1 MQIAVSSPLENFQ
14 ELNYHTV
21 RFDRFPCEEPVYK
34 AISDIIADMIA
45 RVIAAL
51 SVDLEANT
59 PFKNI
64 TSIYVYMNKSIV
76 RKYPKLSEV
85 ALP

>member
-1 MQIAVSSPLENFQ
+1 MQIAISSPLENLQ

-21 RFDRFPCEEPVYK
+21 RFDRFPCVEPVYK
-34 AISDIIADMIA
+34 AISDI
-45 RVIAAL
+45 IAAL

-64 TSIYVYMNKSIV
+64 TSIYVYMNISIV